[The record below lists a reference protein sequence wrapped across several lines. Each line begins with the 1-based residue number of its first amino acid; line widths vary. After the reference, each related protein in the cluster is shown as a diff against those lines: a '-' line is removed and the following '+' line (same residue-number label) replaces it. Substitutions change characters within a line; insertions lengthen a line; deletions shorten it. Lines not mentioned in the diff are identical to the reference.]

1 MICNQKRWQT
11 TQRPI
16 TRGHVEQTVNVWL
29 VKLYATLRRNQK
41 VRWKYLQAILLSEK
55 KKSAEQFRFYISF
68 GEKMRWWGIRF
79 YFCFFIV
86 TSKHRKN
93 ISVGNTG
100 SYE

>member
-55 KKSAEQFRFYISF
+55 KKVQNNSDFIFPLVKKCGG
-68 GEKMRWWGIRF
+68 GESDSTF
-79 YFCFFIV
+79 AFLL
-86 TSKHRKN
+86 
-93 ISVGNTG
+93 
-100 SYE
+100 